1 MKTDE
6 RTPCLKIDL
15 VPYKCLP
22 VKSRLKAIR
31 LSHTVLDFICKRNA
45 LDYFMYI
52 LFKISRK
59 MVSHEIDSFCKCTI
73 VRDSVV
79 FSFSRAPAN
88 TGNACVDLWI
98 TAGWEIWLENLTNR

>member
-1 MKTDE
+1 
-6 RTPCLKIDL
+6 
-15 VPYKCLP
+15 
-22 VKSRLKAIR
+22 
-31 LSHTVLDFICKRNA
+31 
-45 LDYFMYI
+45 
-52 LFKISRK
+52 